1 MNGLKIKNQR
11 DATLPDTKSWDAEQV
26 IEWTVSRFGHE
37 AALCTSFQADGMVIL
52 DMAMR
57 AGLDLR
63 VFTIDTGRLHPET
76 YQLIDRVR
84 ERYGIQVEVYS
95 PDQNELNDFTLV
107 NGVNPFYG
115 SVSAR
120 IACCEIRKAHPLN
133 KALSGL
139 DAWITGVRKDQ
150 SQTRAN
156 VNKLEFDNNHRGIV
170 KVNPLADWDEDQ
182 VWDYIKQNDVPYSPL
197 YDQGYPSIGCAPC
210 TRPLEPGEDSRAGRW
225 WWEHDTPKECTI
237 HFGAELLRAGKTQT
251 ID

>member
-1 MNGLKIKNQR
+1 MTGLKINEHK
-11 DATLPDTKSWDAEQV
+11 DAALPDTKIWDAEQV
-26 IEWTVSRFGHE
+26 IEWTVDRFGHG

-52 DMAMR
+52 DMAMQ
-57 AGLDLR
+57 AGIDLR

-95 PDQNELNDFTLV
+95 PDQNELNEFTLV
-107 NGVNPFYG
+107 NGVNPFYS

-133 KALSGL
+133 KVLSGL

-156 VNKLEFDNNHRGIV
+156 INKLEIDNNHGGIV
-170 KVNPLADWDEDQ
+170 KVNPSADWDEDQ
-182 VWDYIKQNDVPYSPL
+182 VWDYIKKNDVPYSAL

-210 TRPLEPGEDSRAGRW
+210 TRPLESGEDSRAGRW
-225 WWEHDTPKECTI
+225 WWEYDTPKECTI
-237 HFGAELLRAGKTQT
+237 HFGAELLRTGKTQT
-251 ID
+251 VD